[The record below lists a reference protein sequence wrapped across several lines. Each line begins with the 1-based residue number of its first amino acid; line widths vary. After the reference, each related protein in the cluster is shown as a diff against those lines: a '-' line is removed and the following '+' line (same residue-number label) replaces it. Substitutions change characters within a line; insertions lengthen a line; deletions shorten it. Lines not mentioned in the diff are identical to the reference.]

1 MMRLK
6 PFGAAA
12 ALLLAGCTVGPDY
25 REPDIDVPQNYTAA
39 SAVGSVKQPK
49 SKPSPTTA
57 SAPPVDLARWWK
69 GLNDPELESLVGRAI
84 EANLDLGIAL
94 TRVQEARTKVAG
106 AVGQAL
112 PSVIA
117 SEGAGWG
124 TGQDLTR
131 GRVSNPLRSGENGS
145 GLDQVNQGVGV
156 YTDWEI
162 DLFGK
167 FRREIEAARY
177 DAEAAVA
184 ARNAVLIS
192 VVADVARAYLRV
204 RASQMRLAVARRS
217 VATAHQTLA
226 YVQARADRG
235 LTNELDVSLAKR
247 ELTTLEATLAPLASE
262 IDAARNSIAVLLGQY
277 PGILAEELAPVA
289 AIPALPAKVD
299 TGLPLDLLRRRPDI
313 REAERNLAG
322 ATARIGV
329 ATANLFPHVSLVA
342 ATGLQSPA
350 RVAASGFIGA
360 VGPSVSWSI
369 LDFGTLDAMVAVAD
383 LRARGFLLN
392 YKQTII
398 RAVEQVDTTMAQYA
412 AQQDRLGSLDNA
424 LAASLEAVTL
434 ASERYE
440 RGLTDFL
447 NVLDAQRAEFEL
459 EKEYVMAQAAA
470 AQHLVNLFKALGGG
484 WEDQQ
489 SLPPIRKP
497 QPAVAA
503 AFRELL
509 KSKDKYAVTS
519 QP

>member
-6 PFGAAA
+6 PFAAA
-12 ALLLAGCTVGPDY
+12 TALMLAGCTVGPDY
-25 REPDIDVPQNYTAA
+25 REPPIDVPQNFTSP
-39 SAVGSVKQPK
+39 SANGSAKQPK
-49 SKPSPTTA
+49 SKPSLTTA
-57 SAPPVDLARWWK
+57 SASPVDLARWWE
-69 GLNDPELESLVGRAI
+69 GLNDRQLDSLVSRAI

-145 GLDQVNQGVGV
+145 GLDQVTQAVGV

-167 FRREIEAARY
+167 FRREIEAAHH
-177 DAEAAVA
+177 DAQAAIA

-192 VVADVARAYLRV
+192 VVADVARAYLRL

-217 VATAHQTLA
+217 VATAGQTLA
-226 YVQARADRG
+226 YVQERYDRG
-235 LTNELDVSLAKR
+235 LTNELDVNLAKR
-247 ELTTLEATLAPLASE
+247 ELTALQATLAPLGSE
-262 IDAARNSIAVLLGQY
+262 IDAAEYGIAVLLGQY
-277 PGILAEELAPVA
+277 PGGLAEELNSPAT
-289 AIPALPAKVD
+289 IPALPGKVD

-329 ATANLFPHVSLVA
+329 ATANLFPHVSLIA

-350 RVAASGFIGA
+350 RVAATGFIGA
-360 VGPSVSWSI
+360 IGPSVSWSI
-369 LDFGTLDAMVAVAD
+369 LDFGTLDAVVDVAD
-383 LRARGFLLN
+383 LRARGFLLT

-398 RAVEQVDTTMAQYA
+398 RAVEQVDTTVAHYA
-412 AQQDRLGSLDNA
+412 AQQDRLGRLDDA
-424 LAASLEAVTL
+424 LVASQEAVTL
-434 ASERYE
+434 ASERYD

-447 NVLDAQRAEFEL
+447 NVLDAERAEFEL
-459 EKEYVMAQAAA
+459 EKEYVVAQEAAA
-470 AQHLVNLFKALGGG
+470 NHLVNLFKALGGG
-484 WEDQQ
+484 WEDHQ
-489 SLPPIRKP
+489 SLPPIRQP
-497 QPAVAA
+497 QPAVVA

-509 KSKDKYAVTS
+509 KPKESK
-519 QP
+519 P

>member
-6 PFGAAA
+6 PFVAAT
-12 ALLLAGCTVGPDY
+12 ALMLAGCTVGPDY
-25 REPDIDVPQNYTAA
+25 REPAVDVPQNFTSA
-39 SAVGSVKQPK
+39 SAPVSAKPPK
-49 SKPSPTTA
+49 SKSFATA
-57 SAPPVDLARWWK
+57 GAPPVDLARWWR
-69 GLNDPELESLVGRAI
+69 GLNDPQLDSLVSRAI

-94 TRVQEARTKVAG
+94 TRVQEARTRVAG
-106 AVGQAL
+106 TTSQAL

-117 SEGAGWG
+117 TEGAGWG

-131 GRVSNPLRSGENGS
+131 SRVANPLRSGENDS
-145 GLDQVNQGVGV
+145 GLNQVTQGVGV

-177 DAEAAVA
+177 DAEAAIA
-184 ARNAVLIS
+184 ARNDVLIS
-192 VVADVARAYLRV
+192 VVADVARAYLRL
-204 RASQMRLAVARRS
+204 RAWQMRLAVARRS
-217 VATAHQTLA
+217 VATARQTLT
-226 YVQARADRG
+226 YVQTRADRG
-235 LTNELDVSLAKR
+235 LTNDLDVSLAKR
-247 ELTTLEATLAPLASE
+247 ELTTLEATLAPIGSE
-262 IDAARNSIAVLLGQY
+262 IDAARYNIATLLGQY
-277 PGILAEELAPVA
+277 PGMLGEELKPPAT
-289 AIPALPAKVD
+289 IPALPGKVD

-329 ATANLFPHVSLVA
+329 ATANLFPHVSLIA
-342 ATGLQSPA
+342 AGGLQSPA

-360 VGPSVSWSI
+360 VGPAVSWSL
-369 LDFGTLDAMVAVAD
+369 LDFGTLDAAVGVAD

-398 RAVEQVDTTMAQYA
+398 RAVQQVDTAIAHYA
-412 AQQDRLGSLDNA
+412 AQQDRLGNLDNA
-424 LAASLEAVTL
+424 LAASLAAVTL
-434 ASERYE
+434 AAERYD

-459 EKEYVMAQAAA
+459 EKEYVIAQESAAH
-470 AQHLVNLFKALGGG
+470 HLVNLFKALGGG
-484 WEDQQ
+484 WEDHQ

-497 QPAVAA
+497 QPAVVA

-509 KSKDKYAVTS
+509 KPKN
-519 QP
+519 

>member
-1 MMRLK
+1 MTRLK
-6 PFGAAA
+6 SFAAA
-12 ALLLAGCTVGPDY
+12 TALMLAGCAVGPDY
-25 REPDIDVPQNYTAA
+25 RPPPIEVPQNFTSP
-39 SAVGSVKQPK
+39 SAIGSGKQPK
-49 SKPSPTTA
+49 PSLTA
-57 SAPPVDLARWWK
+57 AGAPPVELARWWQC
-69 GLNDPELESLVGRAI
+69 LNDPELDSLVSRAI

-94 TRVQEARTKVAG
+94 ARVQEARTKVAG

-112 PSVIA
+112 PSVIG

-131 GRVSNPLRSGENGS
+131 SRVSNELRSGENGT
-145 GLDQVNQGVGV
+145 GLNQVTQGVGV

-177 DAEAAVA
+177 DAEAAIS

-192 VVADVARAYLRV
+192 VVADVARAYLRL

-217 VATAHQTLA
+217 VATAGQTLA
-226 YVQARADRG
+226 YVQQRYDRG

-247 ELTTLEATLAPLASE
+247 ELTALQATLAPLGSE
-262 IDAARNSIAVLLGQY
+262 IDAARYSIAVLLGQY
-277 PGILAEELAPVA
+277 PGILAGELEPAA

-329 ATANLFPHVSLVA
+329 ATANLFPHVSLIG

-350 RVAASGFIGA
+350 RAAASGFIGA
-360 VGPSVSWSI
+360 FGPSVSWSI
-369 LDFGTLDAMVAVAD
+369 LDFGTLDAMVGV
-383 LRARGFLLN
+383 
-392 YKQTII
+392 
-398 RAVEQVDTTMAQYA
+398 V
-412 AQQDRLGSLDNA
+412 GSLDDA
-424 LAASLEAVTL
+424 LAASRGAVTL
-434 ASERYE
+434 ASERYD

-447 NVLDAQRAEFEL
+447 NVLDAERAEFEL
-459 EKEYVMAQAAA
+459 QKEYVIAQEAAA
-470 AQHLVNLFKALGGG
+470 HHLVNLFKALGGG
-484 WEDQQ
+484 WEEHQ
-489 SLPPIRKP
+489 SLPPIRQP
-497 QPAVAA
+497 QPAVVA

-509 KSKDKYAVTS
+509 RPKASM
-519 QP
+519 P

>member
-1 MMRLK
+1 MTQLK
-6 PFGAAA
+6 SFATAT
-12 ALLLAGCTVGPDY
+12 ALMLAGCTVGPDY
-25 REPDIDVPQNYTAA
+25 REPQIDVPQNFASP
-39 SAVGSVKQPK
+39 SAVGSEKPPK
-49 SKPSPTTA
+49 SKPSPTIA
-57 SAPPVDLARWWK
+57 SAPPSDLARWWK
-69 GLNDPELESLVGRAI
+69 GLNDPRLDSLVSRAI

-94 TRVQEARTKVAG
+94 TRVQAARTKVAG

-131 GRVSNPLRSGENGS
+131 GRVSNPLRSGENGT
-145 GLDQVNQGVGV
+145 GLDQVTQAVGV

-167 FRREIEAARY
+167 FRREIEAGRY
-177 DAEAAVA
+177 DAEAALA

-192 VVADVARAYLRV
+192 VVADVARAYLRL

-217 VATAHQTLA
+217 VATARQTLT

-235 LTNELDVSLAKR
+235 LTNELDVTLARR
-247 ELTTLEATLAPLASE
+247 ELTTLEATLAPIGSE
-262 IDAARNSIAVLLGQY
+262 IDTAHYSIAVLLGQY
-277 PGILAEELAPVA
+277 PGMLGEELKAPA
-289 AIPALPAKVD
+289 TIPALPAKVD
-299 TGLPLDLLRRRPDI
+299 SGLPLDLLRRRPDI

-329 ATANLFPHVSLVA
+329 VTANLFPHVSLVA

-350 RVAASGFIGA
+350 RVASSGFIGA
-360 VGPSVSWSI
+360 LGPSVSWSI
-369 LDFGTLDAMVAVAD
+369 LDFGTLDAMVGVAD
-383 LRARGFLLN
+383 LRARGFLLS
-392 YKQTII
+392 YKQTIL
-398 RAVEQVDTTMAQYA
+398 RAVEQVDTAMAHYA
-412 AQQDRLGSLDNA
+412 AQQDRLGNLNNA
-424 LAASLEAVTL
+424 LAASLAAVTL

-459 EKEYVMAQAAA
+459 EKEYVIAQEAA
-470 AQHLVNLFKALGGG
+470 AQQLVNLFKALGGG
-484 WEDQQ
+484 WEDHQ
-489 SLPPIRKP
+489 SLPPIRQP
-497 QPAVAA
+497 QPAVVA

-509 KSKDKYAVTS
+509 KPKDSK
-519 QP
+519 P

>member
-1 MMRLK
+1 MIRLK
-6 PFGAAA
+6 PFAAA
-12 ALLLAGCTVGPDY
+12 TALMLAGCTVGPDY
-25 REPDIDVPQNYTAA
+25 REPHIDVPQNFTSPSATGAA
-39 SAVGSVKQPK
+39 KQPK
-49 SKPSPTTA
+49 SKPSLATA
-57 SAPPVDLARWWK
+57 SAPPVDFARWWK
-69 GLNDPELESLVGRAI
+69 GLNDPQLDSLVSRAI

-112 PSVIA
+112 PSVTA
-117 SEGAGWG
+117 AEGAGWG

-131 GRVSNPLRSGENGS
+131 SRVPNSIRSGENGS
-145 GLDQVNQGVGV
+145 GLDQVTQAVGV

-177 DAEAAVA
+177 DAEAAMA

-192 VVADVARAYLRV
+192 VVADVARAYLRL
-204 RASQMRLAVARRS
+204 RASQMRLAVVRRS
-217 VATAHQTLA
+217 VATARQTLT

-235 LTNELDVSLAKR
+235 LTNELDVNLARR
-247 ELTTLEATLAPLASE
+247 ELTTLEATLAPIGSE
-262 IDAARNSIAVLLGQY
+262 IDAARYSIAVLLGQY
-277 PGILAEELAPVA
+277 PGMLGEELKPPAT
-289 AIPALPAKVD
+289 IPALPGKVD

-329 ATANLFPHVSLVA
+329 ATANLFPHVSLIA
-342 ATGLQSPA
+342 AGGLQSPA
-350 RVAASGFIGA
+350 RVASSGFIGA

-369 LDFGTLDAMVAVAD
+369 LDFGTLDAIVGVAE
-383 LRARGFLLN
+383 LRAREFLLN

-398 RAVEQVDTTMAQYA
+398 RAVQQVDTTIAHYS
-412 AQQDRLGSLDNA
+412 AQQDRLSNLGDA
-424 LAASLEAVTL
+424 LIASQQAVTL
-434 ASERYE
+434 ASERYD

-459 EKEYVMAQAAA
+459 EEQYTIAQAAA
-470 AQHLVNLFKALGGG
+470 AHHLVNLFKALGGG
-484 WEDQQ
+484 WEDHQ
-489 SLPPIRKP
+489 SLPPIRQP
-497 QPAVAA
+497 QPAVVA

-509 KSKDKYAVTS
+509 RPKDS
-519 QP
+519 MP

>member
-1 MMRLK
+1 
-6 PFGAAA
+6 
-12 ALLLAGCTVGPDY
+12 
-25 REPDIDVPQNYTAA
+25 
-39 SAVGSVKQPK
+39 
-49 SKPSPTTA
+49 
-57 SAPPVDLARWWK
+57 
-69 GLNDPELESLVGRAI
+69 
-84 EANLDLGIAL
+84 
-94 TRVQEARTKVAG
+94 
-106 AVGQAL
+106 
-112 PSVIA
+112 
-117 SEGAGWG
+117 
-124 TGQDLTR
+124 
-131 GRVSNPLRSGENGS
+131 
-145 GLDQVNQGVGV
+145 
-156 YTDWEI
+156 
-162 DLFGK
+162 
-167 FRREIEAARY
+167 
-177 DAEAAVA
+177 
-184 ARNAVLIS
+184 
-192 VVADVARAYLRV
+192 
-204 RASQMRLAVARRS
+204 
-217 VATAHQTLA
+217 
-226 YVQARADRG
+226 
-235 LTNELDVSLAKR
+235 
-247 ELTTLEATLAPLASE
+247 
-262 IDAARNSIAVLLGQY
+262 
-277 PGILAEELAPVA
+277 
-289 AIPALPAKVD
+289 
-299 TGLPLDLLRRRPDI
+299 
-313 REAERNLAG
+313 
-322 ATARIGV
+322 V

>member
-6 PFGAAA
+6 PFAAA
-12 ALLLAGCTVGPDY
+12 TALMLAGCTVGPDY
-25 REPDIDVPQNYTAA
+25 REPPIDVPQNFTSP
-39 SAVGSVKQPK
+39 SAIGSAKQPK
-49 SKPSPTTA
+49 SKPSLTTA
-57 SAPPVDLARWWK
+57 SAPPVDLARWWE
-69 GLNDPELESLVGRAI
+69 GLNDRQLDSLVSRAI

-106 AVGQAL
+106 AMGQAL

-145 GLDQVNQGVGV
+145 GLDQVTQAVGV

-177 DAEAAVA
+177 DAEAAIA
-184 ARNAVLIS
+184 ARNDVLIS
-192 VVADVARAYLRV
+192 VVADVARAYLRL
-204 RASQMRLAVARRS
+204 RAWQMRLAVARRS
-217 VATAHQTLA
+217 VATARQTLA

-235 LTNELDVSLAKR
+235 LTNELDVNLAKR
-247 ELTTLEATLAPLASE
+247 QLTTLEASLAPIGSE
-262 IDAARNSIAVLLGQY
+262 IDAARYSIAVLLGQY
-277 PGILAEELAPVA
+277 PGMLGEELKPPAT
-289 AIPALPAKVD
+289 IPALPGKVD

-329 ATANLFPHVSLVA
+329 ATANLFPHVSLIA
-342 ATGLQSPA
+342 AGGLQSPA
-350 RVAASGFIGA
+350 RVASSGFIGA

-369 LDFGTLDAMVAVAD
+369 LDFGTLDAMVGIAD

-398 RAVEQVDTTMAQYA
+398 RAVEQADTAMAHYA
-412 AQQDRLGSLDNA
+412 AQQDRLGNLDDA
-424 LAASLEAVTL
+424 LAASLGAVTL

-459 EKEYVMAQAAA
+459 EREYVIAQEAAA
-470 AQHLVNLFKALGGG
+470 HHLVNLFKALGGG
-484 WEDQQ
+484 WEAHQ
-489 SLPPIRKP
+489 SLPPIR
-497 QPAVAA
+497 QPRPVVVAA
-503 AFRELL
+503 FQELL
-509 KSKDKYAVTS
+509 KPKESK
-519 QP
+519 P

>member
-1 MMRLK
+1 M
-6 PFGAAA
+6 
-12 ALLLAGCTVGPDY
+12 
-25 REPDIDVPQNYTAA
+25 
-39 SAVGSVKQPK
+39 
-49 SKPSPTTA
+49 A
-57 SAPPVDLARWWK
+57 SAPPGDLARWWK
-69 GLNDPELESLVGRAI
+69 GLNDSQLDSLVSRAI

-145 GLDQVNQGVGV
+145 GLDQVTQAVGV

-177 DAEAAVA
+177 DAEAAIA
-184 ARNAVLIS
+184 ARNDVLIS
-192 VVADVARAYLRV
+192 VVADVARAYLRL
-204 RASQMRLAVARRS
+204 RASQMRLAIAQRS
-217 VATAHQTLA
+217 VATARQTLT
-226 YVQARADRG
+226 YVQARAERG
-235 LTNELDVSLAKR
+235 LTNELDVNMARR
-247 ELTTLEATLAPLASE
+247 ELTTLEATLAPIGSE
-262 IDAARNSIAVLLGQY
+262 IDTARYSIAVLLGQY
-277 PGILAEELAPVA
+277 PGILGEELKPAT
-289 AIPALPAKVD
+289 IPALPGKVD

-329 ATANLFPHVSLVA
+329 ATANLFPHVSLIA

-369 LDFGTLDAMVAVAD
+369 LDFGTLDAMVGVAD

-398 RAVEQVDTTMAQYA
+398 RAVEQVDTALTHYA

-424 LAASLEAVTL
+424 LAASLAAVTL
-434 ASERYE
+434 ASERYD

-459 EKEYVMAQAAA
+459 EREYVIAQEAA
-470 AQHLVNLFKALGGG
+470 AQYLVNLFKALGGG
-484 WEDQQ
+484 WEDHQ

-497 QPAVAA
+497 QPAVVA

-509 KSKDKYAVTS
+509 RPKDGML
-519 QP
+519 

>member
-6 PFGAAA
+6 PFAAA
-12 ALLLAGCTVGPDY
+12 TALMLAGCTVGPDY
-25 REPDIDVPQNYTAA
+25 REPPIDVPQNFTPP
-39 SAVGSVKQPK
+39 SAIGSAKQPK
-49 SKPSPTTA
+49 SKPSLTTA
-57 SAPPVDLARWWK
+57 SAPPVDLARWWE
-69 GLNDPELESLVGRAI
+69 GLNDRQLDSLVSRAI

-131 GRVSNPLRSGENGS
+131 GRVANPLRSGENGS
-145 GLDQVNQGVGV
+145 GLDQVTQAVGV

-177 DAEAAVA
+177 DAEAAIA
-184 ARNAVLIS
+184 ARNDVLIS
-192 VVADVARAYLRV
+192 VVADVARAYLRL
-204 RASQMRLAVARRS
+204 RAWQMRLAVARRS
-217 VATAHQTLA
+217 VATAGQTLA

-235 LTNELDVSLAKR
+235 LTNELDVNLAKR
-247 ELTTLEATLAPLASE
+247 QLTTLEASLAPIGSE
-262 IDAARNSIAVLLGQY
+262 IDAARYSIAVLLGQY
-277 PGILAEELAPVA
+277 PGMLREELEPPAT
-289 AIPALPAKVD
+289 IPALPGKVD

-329 ATANLFPHVSLVA
+329 ATANLFPHVSLIA
-342 ATGLQSPA
+342 AGGLQSPA
-350 RVAASGFIGA
+350 RVASSGFIGA

-369 LDFGTLDAMVAVAD
+369 LDFGTLDAMVGIAD

-398 RAVEQVDTTMAQYA
+398 RAVEQVDTAMAHYA
-412 AQQDRLGSLDNA
+412 AQQDRLGNLDDA
-424 LAASLEAVTL
+424 LAASLGAVTL

-459 EKEYVMAQAAA
+459 EREYVIAQEAAA
-470 AQHLVNLFKALGGG
+470 HHLVNLFKALGGG
-484 WEDQQ
+484 WEAHQ
-489 SLPPIRKP
+489 SLPPIR
-497 QPAVAA
+497 QPRPVVVAA
-503 AFRELL
+503 FQELL
-509 KSKDKYAVTS
+509 KPKESK
-519 QP
+519 P

>member
-6 PFGAAA
+6 PFAAA
-12 ALLLAGCTVGPDY
+12 TALMLAGCTVGPDY
-25 REPDIDVPQNYTAA
+25 REPPIDVPQNFTSP
-39 SAVGSVKQPK
+39 SANGSAKQPK
-49 SKPSPTTA
+49 SKPSLTTA
-57 SAPPVDLARWWK
+57 SVPPVDLARWWE
-69 GLNDPELESLVGRAI
+69 GLNDRQLDSLVSRAI

-131 GRVSNPLRSGENGS
+131 GRVANPLRSGENGS
-145 GLDQVNQGVGV
+145 GLDQVTQAVGV

-177 DAEAAVA
+177 DAEAAIA
-184 ARNAVLIS
+184 ARNDVLIS
-192 VVADVARAYLRV
+192 VVADVARAYLRL
-204 RASQMRLAVARRS
+204 RAWQMRLAVARRS
-217 VATAHQTLA
+217 VATAGQTLA

-235 LTNELDVSLAKR
+235 LTNELDVNLAKR
-247 ELTTLEATLAPLASE
+247 QLTTLEASLAPIGSE
-262 IDAARNSIAVLLGQY
+262 IDAARYSIAVLLGQY
-277 PGILAEELAPVA
+277 PGMLREELEPPAT
-289 AIPALPAKVD
+289 IPALPGKVD

-329 ATANLFPHVSLVA
+329 ATANLFPHVSLIA
-342 ATGLQSPA
+342 AGGLQSPA
-350 RVAASGFIGA
+350 RVASSGFIGA

-369 LDFGTLDAMVAVAD
+369 LDFGTLDAMVGIAD

-398 RAVEQVDTTMAQYA
+398 RAVEQVDTAMAHYA
-412 AQQDRLGSLDNA
+412 AQQDRLGNLDDA
-424 LAASLEAVTL
+424 LAASLGAVTL

-459 EKEYVMAQAAA
+459 EREYVIAQEAAA
-470 AQHLVNLFKALGGG
+470 HHLVNLFKALGGG
-484 WEDQQ
+484 WEAHQ
-489 SLPPIRKP
+489 SLPPIR
-497 QPAVAA
+497 QPRPVVVAA
-503 AFRELL
+503 FQELL
-509 KSKDKYAVTS
+509 KPKESK
-519 QP
+519 P